1 MIKQIFILFFIIGIV
16 IFIGGG
22 NDFYKKDI
30 KTIINDFAINFFGG
44 LKYIYNYFK
53 SIDKNDIISFISLSL
68 FILLIPIILY
78 LYIYNPYNLVGRF
91 PKLFITM
98 IFITMTILYSMYSIF
113 NTLNKNSDNNNIN
126 SDDIKIV
133 DILYRIGTLT
143 GLALFM
149 FIGLQL
155 FFNISY
161 YWLLISLKNK
171 IILTFVILIFMG
183 LFYNFILKTLLE
195 NDNIPSFINLI
206 IEIIFYIP
214 CLFIEILNYLITNYT
229 SLTNPAKILF
239 GIVLIITIFYYVI
252 PFLLTIIKNKKE
264 INLLETNMPS
274 SLDDYERK
282 DINNLVYLNKEDI
295 NSIRFNLKSP
305 IQKKIIIENDK
316 LKKYL
321 DFYNKKHDS
330 EYLTS
335 DLSLNNYDENESS
348 NIFIVVG
355 DIITLYLSNKYTE
368 FKEYFNLDFSLDFN
382 LIKYYD
388 DYFYGLEYNSYNKY
402 NPINLG
408 KYGSKNPHDTNKSPG
423 MLIKNKG
430 SAILN
435 NNNELKYKEGFNPEH
450 HVLDKK
456 IDIYKTIKNLSQEE
470 KFLLQDTLDDDIEL
484 MLNKLNYDRNNINA
498 YLSEQLKSDKN
509 INKIFKKI
517 KLYNKKK
524 NKYIYSSGN
533 TIVELINYYNNIKD
547 IYYHY
552 GLSFWIYFDPSI
564 LNNTDNSKLDNEN
577 IGLILNYSNNPIIK
591 YDYKTNEL
599 IVTIEECLFNKE
611 RNKYNCKEV
620 VIYRTSDII
629 FQKWNLFI
637 VNYDYGI
644 LDIFINNNLVLTKN
658 LSPFI
663 KNNELIIGDK
673 DYPLINSG
681 ICNIKYKEKPY
692 SNKEIKTLYSN
703 KNNPCI

>member
-16 IFIGGG
+16 IFIGAR
-22 NDFYKKDI
+22 NNIYKKDI
-30 KTIINDFAINFFGG
+30 KMIINDFVINSFNI
-44 LKYIYNYFK
+44 LKYTYYYLK
-53 SIDKNDIISFISLSL
+53 SIGKNNIISFVSMGL
-68 FILLIPIILY
+68 FILLIPVILY

-91 PKLFITM
+91 PEMFITM
-98 IFITMTILYSMYSIF
+98 IFIIMILLFSIYSIF
-113 NTLNKNSDNNNIN
+113 NTLNKDNNNIN
-126 SDDIKIV
+126 TDDVKIIDV
-133 DILYRIGTLT
+133 FYKITTLS
-143 GLALFM
+143 GLLLFT
-149 FIGLQL
+149 FVCLQIFL
-155 FFNISY
+155 NISY
-161 YWLLISLKNK
+161 YWLFIDFKNK
-171 IILTFVILIFMG
+171 LILMFVILIFMG
-183 LFYNFILKTLLE
+183 LSYNFILKALLE
-195 NDNIPSFINLI
+195 NDNIPPFINLI

-214 CLFIEILNYLITNYT
+214 CLFIELLNFFITKYT
-229 SLTNPAKILF
+229 YLTNPAKILF
-239 GIVLIITIFYYVI
+239 GIVVIITIFYYVI
-252 PFLLTIIKNKKE
+252 PILLTILKNKKE
-264 INLLETNMPS
+264 INLLNTNTPS

-305 IQKKIIIENDK
+305 IQKKIIMENEK
-316 LKKYL
+316 LKRYL
-321 DFYNKKHDS
+321 DSYNKKNNS
-330 EYLTS
+330 NYLPS
-335 DLSLNNYDENESS
+335 DLSLNTYNENDNS

-355 DIITLYLSNKYTE
+355 DIITLYISNKFTE
-368 FKEYFNLDFSLDFN
+368 FKEYFDLDFSLDFN

-402 NPINLG
+402 HPVNIG
-408 KYGSKNPHDTNKSPG
+408 KYGSRNPHDNNTYSS
-423 MLIKNKG
+423 MLINNRG
-430 SAILN
+430 SAIIN
-435 NNNELKYKEGFNPEH
+435 NKNKLIYEEGFSAEH
-450 HVLDKK
+450 HILDKK

-470 KFLLQDTLDDDIEL
+470 KFLLQDTLDDDIEV
-484 MLNKLNYDRNNINA
+484 MLSKLNYDRNNINT

-524 NKYIYSSGN
+524 DKYIYSTGN
-533 TIVELINYYNNIKD
+533 KVVELINYYNNIKD

-552 GLSFWIYFDPSI
+552 GISFWIYFDTSV
-564 LNNTDNSKLDNEN
+564 LNNVDNMLDSEN
-577 IGLILNYSNNPIIK
+577 IGLIFNYSNNPIIK

-611 RNKYNCKEV
+611 NNKYNCKEV

-629 FQKWNLFI
+629 FQKWNLFV

-663 KNNELIIGDK
+663 KNNQLIIGDK
-673 DYPLINSG
+673 NYPLINSG
-681 ICNIKYKEKPY
+681 ICNIIYKEKPY
-692 SNKEIKTLYSN
+692 TNKEIKTLYSN